1 MAYQSPFATAPQK
14 QATGGY
20 VSPFQKSKPVQVA
33 PTPVLPTAPVV
44 DKPTTTVAV
53 KATGP
58 RKTLLPKAAASI
70 PDQGQTLSTPVTPLP
85 KAPIK
90 EAIVQS
96 GKDALAV
103 KPVQRDKSVQSLIEE
118 TYLSGVSQ
126 GTKALKFAVEKIAK
140 EPTVL
145 LGPLHYVPGVSKLNE
160 PARKKVDQLNA
171 EGKNPLASV
180 ASEAEL
186 RRASFI
192 TDSPEYQ
199 KASLTEKITKHL
211 PETIYNLV
219 PDVAGSAVPYLLNP
233 TLGFAVAAGST
244 AEDVK
249 NLAIEN
255 GVPEKEA
262 EAIGLTT
269 GLAVGALDRI
279 VPDEIFGGNTVAK
292 TTFAKG
298 LFARLAQM
306 TKTGL
311 KEAATEVAQEDI
323 QLAAEATFRD
333 DLGWD
338 EIKTRN
344 VMAGLG
350 GLFGGA
356 GMKAVGDIAAQ
367 TPDVVYGQEAQA
379 AESTP
384 PEGTLPSSP
393 SSPSSPPPSV
403 SSEATPAIAAET
415 KYQSPFAETKPVEVK
430 PAEISSVETPAIL
443 LRDTPL
449 HNRIMSELIFAEKG
463 ERIAV
468 RNADSSGFTF
478 SAKKS
483 TFPSWIPAD
492 LRRKPLLDA
501 VAAHIQNGTVPT
513 KAAELRLYNVVANEM
528 EAQNEVLN
536 DEKYIASLR
545 QEVIDPFATK
555 EENAL
560 ALAKFD
566 EQYGKLKASQDGS
579 SGPSGSSDEGVGATI
594 QAETKPEEVAAEK
607 AKPVRST
614 KAESRVLERLRQE
627 VPELGEGVT
636 YTVQSL
642 KENTAKAVQLVED
655 DKTKAYRIAMGAEAA
670 PEGQTQTAV
679 SIALAEKALEDGN
692 LELYGQ
698 LTRQRTLEQTRRG
711 QEIVAE
717 KGSVTDNS
725 TSRYVK
731 ELVRQRLAK
740 YDAGYLRGLSEKMLR
755 KTKGSKAIATIDEEV
770 SKIKQRIKS
779 TKELDLD
786 EAQKFLDSLACN

>member
-1 MAYQSPFATAPQK
+1 MAYQSPFAPAPEK

-20 VSPFQKSKPVQVA
+20 VSPFQKSKPAKAA
-33 PTPVLPTAPVV
+33 PAPAPVSSPV
-44 DKPTTTVAV
+44 VPKPSSTVSLR
-53 KATGP
+53 ATGP
-58 RKTLLPKAAASI
+58 RKNLVPKAVTTL
-70 PDQGQTLSTPVTPLP
+70 PDQGQTLSAPTTPLP
-85 KAPIK
+85 KVPIK
-90 EAIVQS
+90 EAVVQS

-103 KPVQRDKSVQSLIEE
+103 KPIQREKSGKSLIEE

-126 GTKALKFAVEKIAK
+126 GTKALKFVLEKFAK
-140 EPTVL
+140 DPTVV
-145 LGPLHYVPGVSKLNE
+145 LGPVSMVIPGKKKINELATEKVNKLTE
-160 PARKKVDQLNA
+160 
-171 EGKNPLASV
+171 EGKNPLANLSQ
-180 ASEAEL
+180 EADA
-186 RRASFI
+186 RRASFT

-199 KASLTEKITKHL
+199 KASLTEKITKYL

-219 PDVAGSAVPYLLNP
+219 PDVAGSAVPYLINP

-249 NLAIEN
+249 QKAVEN

-262 EAIGLTT
+262 DAIGLAT

-279 VPDEIFGGNTVAK
+279 VPDEIFGGSAALK
-292 TTFAKG
+292 TDFSKG
-298 LFARLAQM
+298 FFTRLAQM

-356 GMKAVGDIAAQ
+356 GMKAVGEIAMQ
-367 TPDVVYGQEAQA
+367 TPDVMYGQEAQA

-384 PEGTLPSSP
+384 PEGT
-393 SSPSSPPPSV
+393 PPPPPPPV
-403 SSEATPAIAAET
+403 SSEATPVIATET
-415 KYQSPFAETKPVEVK
+415 KYQSPFTETKPVEVK
-430 PAEISSVETPAIL
+430 PEDALTSEAVFPPVITL
-443 LRDTPL
+443 QDTPL

-468 RNADSSGFTF
+468 RNVDSSGFTF

-513 KAAELRLYNVVANEM
+513 KAAELRLYKVVAAEM

-545 QEVIDPFATK
+545 EDVIVPFATD

-579 SGPSGSSDEGVGATI
+579 PAPGGGTDERVGAAI
-594 QAETKPEEVAAEK
+594 QAETKSTEVAAEK

-627 VPELGEGVT
+627 LPELGEGVE

-655 DKTKAYRIAMGAEAA
+655 DKTKAYRIAMGVESA
-670 PEGQTQTAV
+670 PENQTQTAV

-692 LELYGQ
+692 LKLYGQ

-740 YDAGYLRGLSEKMLR
+740 YDAGYLGALKAKMLR
-755 KTKGSKAIATIDEEV
+755 KVKGSKAIATIDEEV
-770 SKIKQRIKS
+770 GKIKERIKN

-786 EAQKFLDSLACN
+786 EAQKFLDSLACK